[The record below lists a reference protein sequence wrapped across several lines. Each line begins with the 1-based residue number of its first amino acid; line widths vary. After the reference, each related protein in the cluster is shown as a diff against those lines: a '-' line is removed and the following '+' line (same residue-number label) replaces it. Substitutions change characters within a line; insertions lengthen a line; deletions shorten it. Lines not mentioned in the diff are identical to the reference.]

1 MLNKAT
7 TYQKTSIST
16 TTSTPALSQTI
27 RGLVT
32 DIRPGQITL
41 RLSNKQVVVANYD
54 GAKEVSIGDVAS
66 FRITDT
72 SGKHITVTKLDSTLS
87 PEDLTIIRA
96 LEEANLPVTDQNQE
110 IVKEL
115 LYHKLPITKESINHI
130 LKQALQYKDARMST
144 LVFLIK
150 QGIPLSENYLSKFE
164 SYRNFSYHLFD
175 QVANIQKEF
184 SQLLQYASYLDS
196 EEILLALTKEA
207 LAFYSVET
215 PTSLQSSFTEYVP
228 TDITVTL
235 TSGEYMLL
243 NELLTPYHLPEE
255 LPPSLTDS
263 NCSLR
268 DLYHLLSEVISKAVQ
283 DSPEHIEPFRNP
295 LIYSIFEKYSALQL
309 EQDELGSYLPTPS
322 RLQLVDAMG
331 ELPITT
337 ETASSIAKGEITTNA
352 LLSLIAYH
360 VTSENQGALRN
371 LLKCPGLYQVFAHKL
386 TEVFTLTPTQL
397 QDGKQIQ
404 EYYESLLEKSEQ
416 LTKKLET
423 LTLRSNSANLAIQA
437 EDLNGQ
443 LDFMKSFNQL
453 FSYIQLPI
461 KLKEQITHGD
471 LYVYTNNKK
480 LQAGTDSVSVLLHLN
495 LTHLGP
501 LDIYLSLASN
511 SVHSKFYVSDKE
523 TKNLV
528 NKHTSQLKT
537 RLEESGYSLSV
548 EVLEQQQTPDIL
560 KDLTPTESKSTPIKR
575 YSFDLRA

>member
-16 TTSTPALSQTI
+16 TTSTPTLSQTI

-96 LEEANLPVTDQNQE
+96 LEEANLPVTEQNQE

-196 EEILLALTKEA
+196 EEVLLALTKEA

-215 PTSLQSSFTEYVP
+215 PTSLQSPFIEYVP
-228 TDITVTL
+228 TDITITL
-235 TSGEYMLL
+235 TSTESMLL
-243 NELLTPYHLPEE
+243 NDLLTPYHLPEE

-371 LLKCPGLYQVFAHKL
+371 LLKCPGLYQIFAHKL
-386 TEVFTLTPTQL
+386 TEVFSLTPTQL
-397 QDGKQIQ
+397 QDEKQIQ

-423 LTLRSNSANLAIQA
+423 LTLRSDSANLAIQA
-437 EDLNGQ
+437 EELNGQ

-471 LYVYTNNKK
+471 LYVYTNKKK